1 MRKSMVIIVAF
12 YVYNQCI
19 LLLSFCRQLFF
30 YDTFCVIKSSGESF
44 FHPFQ
49 LYAQF
54 HLLAACKKQQHD
66 EADLIGTDPAASDIF
81 IICKGKV
88 VPFVQKLMHYYLIH
102 VLNWVRTDRV
112 WKLFFQN
119 VISHTCCYC
128 VCLWNK
134 LAELERKISHLLI

>member
-1 MRKSMVIIVAF
+1 MVIIVAF

-54 HLLAACKKQQHD
+54 LLLAACKKQQHD

-112 WKLFFQN
+112 WKLLFFSKCN
-119 VISHTCCYC
+119 FSYMLFTVF
-128 VCLWNK
+128 VCGTNWLNWK
-134 LAELERKISHLLI
+134 GKYLTY